1 MKPNHVP
8 AAGEAMPK
16 TDDPFLETITAYREA
31 KIAFEAAPDEAST
44 EEIVAATYGPLQ
56 DALYNWQGGAHS
68 RKGAIEALKLMTE
81 EDVFQDTMGDAMQRV
96 ALEYLEN
103 LDAQDAR
110 IASRALM
117 RELSEV
123 LSGYDDGG
131 CAVHILPM
139 EGERYQR
146 FVRFLPRPDEGDAEM
161 AIDRVERLAAELSDA
176 LSQWAGG
183 SYQAMVQPSN
193 LAGHSVF
200 FVKAGAWTGRAKQ

>member
-16 TDDPFLETITAYREA
+16 STDPFLSAITAYREA
-31 KIAFEAAPDEAST
+31 KTAFEAAPDEAST
-44 EEIVAATYGPLQ
+44 KAVETATYGPLQ
-56 DALYNWQGGAHS
+56 DALRSLAGGAQS

-81 EDVFQDTMGDAMQRV
+81 EEVFEDTMGEAMQRV
-96 ALEYLEN
+96 ALEYLET

-110 IASRALM
+110 VASRALM

-131 CAVHILPM
+131 CSVHILPM

-146 FVRFLPRPDEGDAEM
+146 FVRFLPRPDEGDAETP
-161 AIDRVERLAAELSDA
+161 IDRVERLSAELSDA